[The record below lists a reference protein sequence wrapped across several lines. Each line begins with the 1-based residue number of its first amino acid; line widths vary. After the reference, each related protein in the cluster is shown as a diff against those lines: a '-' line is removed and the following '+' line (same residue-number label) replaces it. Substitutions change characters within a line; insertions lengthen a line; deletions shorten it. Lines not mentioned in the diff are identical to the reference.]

1 MAWVWSV
8 ILFCV
13 TVCSGYHI
21 GNVSQKCVDDTV
33 VFLTELEEAQPS
45 RYAVLMYD
53 SFGKMGSDIEAGNV
67 NRPGSREE
75 CQLASGP
82 GFKGQYCQVFLK
94 QAPIQYFVGVCVPD
108 SCEETE
114 VQTLVFYETFQ
125 LASKSLIPPV
135 PPIILPDSKQG
146 VYMAQCFTHT
156 PPDFSVIISL
166 FVCSLLIAIPLVAT
180 VYVGVVQCRQW
191 KEIDPWSGTALSTNF
206 NHYGTLMPN
215 GSATTNN
222 NGCIF
227 PEATDSCKSKED
239 KRTKSKYTALLGK
252 KTAQAWFL
260 NSCAA
265 GLLGTVNA
273 GGNYAS
279 LNGIRILSLL
289 WIISGHNLQFST
301 WNMDNYKRWRE
312 RVANNPLYVVAYSG
326 PVYLSVDTFLLLGGL
341 LSAKSFLALVQR
353 ADDTISLRLV
363 ASFLFK
369 RLRRVQPLHIFIV
382 CLTISVFSMVQN
394 NSYDSI
400 THNELQHCRKYWWSN
415 VLLINNLLPVVDI
428 CVPWSWYLSVDFQYY
443 TTTPLLVFLYRRNK
457 FAMSALATILLL
469 ISILASAFITATVQL
484 PVHQPTTLDYASF
497 YEYYYNK
504 PWTRYGPYLIGV
516 FTGIFL
522 NTKKSHLLKHQWQAA
537 LGWVSSVIVIAALI
551 ALSYVLR
558 DVPDQPSIPHAAY
571 QGLHRTLFGLC
582 VAWVILACEEGYG
595 GFINKMMSLKLWVPL
610 SNISYA
616 CYMIHPLI
624 IILYNGKQDTPTHYN
639 DINFMYLFLGHT
651 VLSGLVGYVL
661 TVLIEKPYMFLKG
674 LRG

>member
-1 MAWVWSV
+1 MKRRESHLKMAWVWSV

-45 RYAVLMYD
+45 RYAVL
-53 SFGKMGSDIEAGNV
+53 K
-67 NRPGSREE
+67 
-75 CQLASGP
+75 
-82 GFKGQYCQVFLK
+82 
-94 QAPIQYFVGVCVPD
+94 
-108 SCEETE
+108 
-114 VQTLVFYETFQ
+114 TFQ

-239 KRTKSKYTALLGK
+239 KRTKSNPASVVTAVV
-252 KTAQAWFL
+252 QAV
-260 NSCAA
+260 NSSAA
-265 GLLGTVNA
+265 GLLGAVNA